1 MFISFFCET
10 RESAGTKRAMRKA
23 RSHCD
28 KSFRITR
35 AVAISLVIAL
45 TMVDECKSDE
55 SLSFTDPDDGKFD
68 VSNFL
73 LQHKGALPVPI
84 LITEPAVGYG
94 LGLGLLFFSQPAT
107 DTESSTPRDGK
118 DRIPPNVTAL
128 GGLYTQNGTWAAA
141 AGHFHTW
148 DDDRYRYLGA
158 IAKVDAHLDYFG
170 LSSQP
175 RSYTLQGV
183 ALIQQMLM
191 RIGNSRWYAGLRY
204 VFFDSSSTFGSGEAP
219 GELGVVQKDQRIGA
233 TSIVVDY
240 DSRDNIFYPG
250 EGSFLEVEAQA
261 ARTAFGGTQNYD
273 IYAARGYTWQPL
285 THTLILGLRVDGKF
299 SSGDIPFYAQP
310 YVDLR
315 GVQKGRYQDRNAMTA
330 EVELRWD
337 FVPRWSLLG
346 FTGVGKAYG
355 RWQSFSEAQNVQSVG
370 AGVRYLIARK
380 LGLAVGI
387 DVAHSK
393 DQNAFYIQV
402 GSAWR

>member
-1 MFISFFCET
+1 M
-10 RESAGTKRAMRKA
+10 
-23 RSHCD
+23 
-28 KSFRITR
+28 
-35 AVAISLVIAL
+35 
-45 TMVDECKSDE
+45 
-55 SLSFTDPDDGKFD
+55 
-68 VSNFL
+68 
-73 LQHKGALPVPI
+73 
-84 LITEPAVGYG
+84 
-94 LGLGLLFFSQPAT
+94 FFSDPAS
-107 DTESSTPRDGK
+107 DAGPAPPRDSK
-118 DRIPPNVTAL
+118 DRVPPNVTVL

-148 DDDRYRYLGA
+148 DNDRYRYLGA

-191 RIGNSRWYAGLRY
+191 RIGSSRWYAGLRY
-204 VFFDSSSTFGSGEAP
+204 IFFDSSSTFGSGEIP
-219 GELGVVQKDQRIGA
+219 GELGSVQKDQRIGA
-233 TSIVVDY
+233 GSIVVDY

-250 EGSFLEVEAQA
+250 EGSFLEIEAQA
-261 ARTAFGGTQNYD
+261 ARAAFGSTQNYD
-273 IYAARGYTWQPL
+273 VYAARGYTWQPL
-285 THTLILGLRVDGKF
+285 TRTLILGLRVDSKF
-299 SSGDIPFYAQP
+299 STGDIPFYAQP

-315 GVQKGRYQDRNAMTA
+315 GVQKGRYQDRNALTA
-330 EVELRWD
+330 EIELRWD
-337 FVPRWSLLG
+337 LIPRWSLLG

-355 RWQSFSEAQNVQSVG
+355 RWHSFSESQNVQSVG

-402 GSAWR
+402 GSGWR